1 MEVGAI
7 IDPYTGLYQHQDA
20 CSSASGCYGSRMR
33 TTVVLEPDVQA
44 AVDRI
49 RRDEGIGVS
58 EALNRLVRAGLV
70 QGGAARRKRFAQRT
84 ARLGIRIDLTS
95 VEDALEQLDGPASS

>member
-1 MEVGAI
+1 V
-7 IDPYTGLYQHQDA
+7 
-20 CSSASGCYGSRMR
+20 R

-58 EALNRLVRAGLV
+58 EALNRLARAGLAR
-70 QGGAARRKRFAQRT
+70 GPAARRKRFVQRT

-95 VEDALEQLDGPASS
+95 VEDALEQLDGPTST

>member
-1 MEVGAI
+1 
-7 IDPYTGLYQHQDA
+7 
-20 CSSASGCYGSRMR
+20 MR

-58 EALNRLVRAGLV
+58 EALNRLARAGLV
-70 QGGAARRKRFAQRT
+70 PASTGRRKRFVQRT
-84 ARLGIRIDLTS
+84 ARLGIRMDLTS
-95 VEDALEQLDGPASS
+95 VEDALEQLDGPTTS